1 MVVPR
6 QIRTNPDY
14 TMTGVTRRLRTNSAN
29 NADRANGVGLA
40 FASSKFNLLNVSL
53 PMVCAIVGPRKR
65 VASAILGFAPRE
77 TDISRY
83 APSGD
88 SKSLLQFTSTF
99 LSPSDG
105 STRRCCRFGAHP
117 TPDMAFR
124 ARLLREI
131 SIGQHSGPSSRVD
144 HCRFVKH
151 QVTSYAKQLTFE

>member
-1 MVVPR
+1 MVLR

-14 TMTGVTRRLRTNSAN
+14 TMTGVTRCLRINSAN
-29 NADRANGVGLA
+29 DADRVNSVGFA
-40 FASSKFNLLNVSL
+40 FASSEFKSLNVLL
-53 PMVCAIVGPRKR
+53 PMICAIVGPRKR

-88 SKSLLQFTSTF
+88 SKSLQFTSTF

-105 STRRCCRFGAHP
+105 STRRCCCFGAHP

-131 SIGQHSGPSSRVD
+131 SVGQHSGPSSRVD